1 MKKHRDVQQEMRDR
15 RRKQVLR
22 RIQEQEW
29 ENDQRQYWSANEES
43 GSPDQMDVEEDRD
56 KAR

>member
-29 ENDQRQYWSANEES
+29 ENDQQQYWSADEES
-43 GSPDQMDVEEDRD
+43 GSPDQTDPEEDRE